1 MIRNTFTQSG
11 ELVIILGDKKKITL
25 RFVKSLQFAIVVL
38 LSTFTVIS
46 CIVLEEVVVNSYAQ
60 RTLAVRTAQIQ
71 NQCTILSSQ
80 MVSSDEIRVSGSE
93 TIDAELAQLSNIYSG
108 RVVVIN
114 TEFQIAKDTYN
125 LQEGKT
131 IVSEDVV
138 RCYKG
143 EQTSSYNEKERYY
156 EIGTPIWDM
165 SGKKVLGVML
175 FSGSTNDIRDNIDAM
190 QSKMSMAAMTISIIG
205 IILSVFISMFL
216 VRPLKRM
223 AKSINEMAEGY
234 EDNYLHE
241 KTFDETKE
249 ISEAFNKL
257 WDRYKVIDASREE
270 FVANVSHELKT
281 PLTSM
286 KVLADS
292 LLAQPDV
299 PVEFYQEFMGDM
311 SQEIERENKI
321 INDLLALVKLDK
333 KGADIE
339 VKSQNINE
347 LVERI
352 LKRLRPLAAKRN
364 IELVFESFRTV
375 TAEVDEVKFSLIVTN
390 LVENAIKYNKDD
402 GWVQVALNADHRF
415 FYLKVADSGIGIPKE
430 EHDHIFERFYRVDK
444 SHSREIGGT
453 GLGLSITRNAVI
465 MHRGAIKVHSEPGE
479 GTTFTVRIP
488 LVYVNK

>member
-1 MIRNTFTQSG
+1 M
-11 ELVIILGDKKKITL
+11 
-25 RFVKSLQFAIVVL
+25 
-38 LSTFTVIS
+38 
-46 CIVLEEVVVNSYAQ
+46 VNSYTQ

-80 MVSSDEIRVSGSE
+80 MVDSDELKVSGSD
-93 TIDAELAQLSNIYSG
+93 TIDAELAQLSNIYNG

-165 SGKKVLGVML
+165 SGKKVLGMML
-175 FSGSTNDIRDNIDAM
+175 FSGSTNDIQDNISAM
-190 QSKMSMAAMTISIIG
+190 QSKVTVAAATISIIG
-205 IILSVFISMFL
+205 VILSIFISMFL

-223 AKSINEMAEGY
+223 SRSINEMAEGY
-234 EDNYLHE
+234 GDNYLHV
-241 KTFDETKE
+241 KSFYETTR
-249 ISEAFNKL
+249 ISDAFNKL
-257 WDRYKVIDASREE
+257 WDRYKAIDASREE

-299 PVEFYQEFMGDM
+299 PVEYYQEFMGDM
-311 SQEIERENKI
+311 SEEIERENKI

-333 KGADIE
+333 KGADID

-415 FYLKVADSGIGIPKE
+415 FYLKVADSGMGIPKE

-453 GLGLSITRNAVI
+453 GLGLSITRNAVV

>member
-1 MIRNTFTQSG
+1 M
-11 ELVIILGDKKKITL
+11 
-25 RFVKSLQFAIVVL
+25 KSLQLVIAVL
-38 LSTFTVIS
+38 LSMFSIVS
-46 CIVLEEVVVNSYAQ
+46 CIVLESVVVKSYTQ

-80 MVSSDEIRVSGSE
+80 MVDSNELKVSGSD
-93 TIDAELAQLSNIYSG
+93 TIDAELAQLSNIYNG

-138 RCYKG
+138 RCYRG

-175 FSGSTNDIRDNIDAM
+175 FSGSTNDIQDNIDAM
-190 QSKMSMAAMTISIIG
+190 QSKVTVAAATIG
-205 IILSVFISMFL
+205 IIGVVLSIFISMFL

-223 AKSINEMAEGY
+223 SRSINEMAEGY
-234 EDNYLHE
+234 GDNYLHE
-241 KTFDETKE
+241 KSFDETSQ
-249 ISEAFNKL
+249 ISDAFNKL

-299 PVEFYQEFMGDM
+299 PVGYYQEFMGDM
-311 SQEIERENKI
+311 SEEIERENKI

-333 KGADIE
+333 KGADID
-339 VKSQNINE
+339 VKSHNINE

-415 FYLKVADSGIGIPKE
+415 FYLKVADSGMGIPKE

-453 GLGLSITRNAVI
+453 GLGLSITRNAVV

-488 LVYVNK
+488 LVYVKK

>member
-1 MIRNTFTQSG
+1 MFIQSG
-11 ELVIILGDKKKITL
+11 ELVIISGDKKKFSFKFL
-25 RFVKSLQFAIVVL
+25 KSLQLCIAIL
-38 LSTFTVIS
+38 LSVFSIVSCMVVKGVILKS
-46 CIVLEEVVVNSYAQ
+46 YTQRVLA
-60 RTLAVRTAQIQ
+60 ARTAQIQ

-80 MVSSDEIRVSGSE
+80 MVSSNNLKITGSE
-93 TIDAELAQLSNIYSG
+93 TIDAELSQLSNIYNG

-138 RCYKG
+138 KCYNG

-156 EIGTPIWDM
+156 EIGTPIWDI
-165 SGKKVLGVML
+165 SGKKVVGMML
-175 FSGSTNDIRDNIDAM
+175 FSGSTNDMQDNIEVLETKAN
-190 QSKMSMAAMTISIIG
+190 AAAGMIAIIG
-205 IILSVFISMFL
+205 IILSVVITSFL

-223 AKSINEMAEGY
+223 TSSIDEMTEGY
-234 EDNYLHE
+234 GDNYLHE
-241 KTFDETKE
+241 KTFAETE
-249 ISEAFNKL
+249 QISSAFNKF

-292 LLAQPDV
+292 LLSQPDV
-299 PVEFYQEFMGDM
+299 PVELYQEFMGDL
-311 SQEIERENKI
+311 SEEIERENKI
-321 INDLLALVKLDK
+321 INDLLSLVKLDK
-333 KGADIE
+333 KGTNMD
-339 VKSQNINE
+339 VKNHNINE

-402 GWVQVALNADHRF
+402 GWVEVSLNADHRY
-415 FYLKVADSGIGIPKE
+415 FYLKVADSGMGIPKE
-430 EHDHIFERFYRVDK
+430 EHEHIFERFYRVDK

-453 GLGLSITRNAVI
+453 GLGLSITRNAVVL
-465 MHRGAIKVHSEPGE
+465 HRGAIKVHSEPSE

-488 LVYVNK
+488 LVYVKK